1 MLMDENSFGA
11 RLAAA
16 RRAAGYNQTEVAKHI
31 TEAGFPVRTQ
41 AVSKWERGTTLP
53 SARQLVELC
62 RLYHIRDVVAAFAP
76 AEERRAVR
84 TLPLYR
90 LAVSAGTGELL
101 DGTDYDTVEVGDE
114 VSPNADFGVRI
125 AGDSM
130 EPRFVHGQIVWVHRQ
145 ETLRP
150 GEIGV
155 FLYNGAGY
163 CSSERRDAWSSC
175 RSIRGTLP
183 SACRRGT
190 SCVCSA
196 ALSADLQF
204 RRGSVIIMRDHLKEK
219 RSAVYA
225 AHGTGTM
232 AEYGLR
238 GL

>member
-1 MLMDENSFGA
+1 MAVFA
-11 RLAAA
+11 VTRPTIAFAAPGGVVVIG
-16 RRAAGYNQTEVAKHI
+16 R
-31 TEAGFPVRTQ
+31 
-41 AVSKWERGTTLP
+41 
-53 SARQLVELC
+53 C
-62 RLYHIRDVVAAFAP
+62 RLRDCDPGIFGSRRTPFPVVAAFAP

-145 ETLRP
+145 ETLRS

-163 CSSERRDAWSSC
+163 C
-175 RSIRGTLP
+175 
-183 SACRRGT
+183 
-190 SCVCSA
+190 
-196 ALSADLQF
+196 
-204 RRGSVIIMRDHLKEK
+204 K
-219 RSAVYA
+219 RLEYA
-225 AHGTGTM
+225 AGRVELVSLNPRYAPIRV
-232 AEYGLR
+232 AEGDELR
-238 GL
+238 VFGRVVG

>member
-62 RLYHIRDVVAAFAP
+62 RLYHIREVVAAFAP

-145 ETLRP
+145 ETLSFLSEYFSQKGCGILDVDFHAEARP
-150 GEIGV
+150 EGN
-155 FLYNGAGY
+155 LYTNMY
-163 CSSERRDAWSSC
+163 TLTMPNRISYVDIIETLSEHPNIRRV
-175 RSIRGTLP
+175 RTRNL
-183 SACRRGT
+183 
-190 SCVCSA
+190 
-196 ALSADLQF
+196 
-204 RRGSVIIMRDHLKEK
+204 
-219 RSAVYA
+219 
-225 AHGTGTM
+225 
-232 AEYGLR
+232 
-238 GL
+238 

>member
-1 MLMDENSFGA
+1 MDDNSFGA

-16 RRAAGYNQTEVAKHI
+16 RAPAGYNQTEVAKYI

-145 ETLRP
+145 ETLRS

-155 FLYNGAGY
+155 FSITARGTASG
-163 CSSERRDAWSSC
+163 SSALRGAWSLC
-175 RSIRGTLP
+175 RSTCGMPPIR
-183 SACRRGT
+183 
-190 SCVCSA
+190 V
-196 ALSADLQF
+196 
-204 RRGSVIIMRDHLKEK
+204 
-219 RSAVYA
+219 
-225 AHGTGTM
+225 
-232 AEYGLR
+232 AEGDELR
-238 GL
+238 VFGRVVG